1 MDTLREVSFVWE
13 VIEMFIVLY
22 RQENFSQKF
31 GGKEKLI
38 RILINVALML
48 CNKVVQFELENH
60 ISSTDTTL
68 QLGWL

>member
-1 MDTLREVSFVWE
+1 
-13 VIEMFIVLY
+13 MFIVLY

-68 QLGWL
+68 QLR